1 MHKQGARG
9 LFRESVRIL
18 RIFVRKLF
26 LKGVIILI
34 TDKEFERIVFYVKS
48 KYGIDLSQKKVLV
61 GGRLEN
67 YLIRNGYSNYDEY
80 MVKVESNPAGPEAKN
95 LINVLT
101 TNHTYFMRESIH
113 FEYLKKIVLPQIK
126 VKASSEK
133 EIRIWSAASS
143 TGEEPYTLAMIL
155 FDYFGIEH
163 KLWDTRVLAT
173 DISTRVLEHAARGV
187 YLKEQIEPLPQNWK
201 RRFFKKIN
209 ENEFRLVDEL
219 KKEVIFRQFNLM
231 DNFKFKKPFH
241 VVFLRNVM
249 IYFEDDTKYRLIE
262 KIYDYME
269 PGGYLFIGTTESLDK
284 HKTKFQYVKPSMY
297 KK

>member
-1 MHKQGARG
+1 
-9 LFRESVRIL
+9 
-18 RIFVRKLF
+18 

-34 TDKEFERIVFYVKS
+34 TDSEFQRIVSYVKS
-48 KYGIDLSQKKVLV
+48 RYGIDLSKKKVLV

-67 YLIRNGYSNYDEY
+67 YLIRNGYSSYGEY
-80 MVKVESNPAGPEAKN
+80 MNMVESNPSGHEAEN

-113 FEYLKKIVLPQIK
+113 FEYLKKIIMPQIK
-126 VKASSEK
+126 AKASANK
-133 EIRIWSAASS
+133 EVRIWSAASS
-143 TGEEPYTLAMIL
+143 TGEEPYTIAMVL

-163 KLWDTRVLAT
+163 TLWDTRILAT
-173 DISTRVLEHAARGV
+173 DISTRVLEHAAKGV
-187 YLKEQIEPLPQNWK
+187 YLKEQIEPLPNNWK
-201 RRFFKKIN
+201 RRFFKQIS
-209 ENEFRLVDEL
+209 EEEFKVKEEL

-231 DNFKFKKPFH
+231 DNFKFKKPFQ

-249 IYFEDDTKYRLIE
+249 IYFEDDTKYRLID
-262 KIYDYME
+262 KIYNYME

-284 HKTKFQYVKPSMY
+284 RKTKFQYIKPSMY